1 MFRVLKIGLGALVAL
16 VVVAGILPDKGQAA
30 LDLKQAILASSDA
43 ELVVVEADNCIYCD
57 LFHRDIAPVYAGSV
71 RAKTVPM
78 RFVDINAVEAEGLAI
93 TAPID
98 SVPTVLVVEGKRE
111 TGRIPGYIGPE
122 SFFHSVN
129 YLLGSLD

>member
-1 MFRVLKIGLGALVAL
+1 MSRVLKKSLAVLVAL
-16 VVVAGILPDKGQAA
+16 VFVAGGLPQVGRAA
-30 LDLKQAILASSDA
+30 LDLQQAALASSDT

-57 LFHRDIAPVYAGSV
+57 LFHRDVAPVYARSE

-78 RFVDINAVEAEGLAI
+78 RFVDINAVETEGLTI

-98 SVPTVLVVEGKRE
+98 SVPTVLVVEAKRE

>member
-1 MFRVLKIGLGALVAL
+1 MSRVLKNSLAVLVAL
-16 VVVAGILPDKGQAA
+16 VFVAGGLPRVGHAA
-30 LDLKQAILASSDA
+30 LDLQQAALASSDT

-57 LFHRDIAPVYAGSV
+57 LFHRDVAPVYARSE

-78 RFVDINAVEAEGLAI
+78 RFVDINAVETEGLTI

-98 SVPTVLVVEGKRE
+98 SVPTVLVVEAKRE